1 MTMTP
6 PDIKTTDLLFQPPL
20 LSVSL
25 LSVSLLPVSPSVI
38 CLPPFHF
45 IALEIAG
52 GFLDICPESLHL
64 PSATSREEA
73 PAYTVPIHGTNH
85 G

>member
-1 MTMTP
+1 M
-6 PDIKTTDLLFQPPL
+6 DLLFQPPL

-25 LSVSLLPVSPSVI
+25 LQVSPSVI

-45 IALEIAG
+45 IVLEIAG
-52 GFLDICPESLHL
+52 GFPDICPESLHL

-73 PAYTVPIHGTNH
+73 PAYTVVIHGTNH